1 MEMKNRKEGKEINKY
16 IKNITNKL
24 HIFAVKII
32 MVVKETRENPLHTC
46 RKKKRK
52 TISKIKMARKI
63 FGSENIQNKYD
74 DE

>member
-46 RKKKRK
+46 RKKKGK
-52 TISKIKMARKI
+52 QLAK
-63 FGSENIQNKYD
+63 
-74 DE
+74 